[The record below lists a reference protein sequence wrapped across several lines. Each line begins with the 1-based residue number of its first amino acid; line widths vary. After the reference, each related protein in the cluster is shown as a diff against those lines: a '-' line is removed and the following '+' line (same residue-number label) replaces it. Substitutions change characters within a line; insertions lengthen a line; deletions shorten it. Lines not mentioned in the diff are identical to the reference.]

1 MLNKILVN
9 QIQQYIKKIIHCD
22 QMKLI
27 PGMQGCFNICKSF
40 KVIHH
45 INKKEDKS
53 HIVNSIAV
61 KKASDKIQHPIYD
74 KNYWQSG
81 YRGTIPQYNKGHV

>member
-1 MLNKILVN
+1 M
-9 QIQQYIKKIIHCD
+9 QQYIKKIIHCD
-22 QMKLI
+22 QMELI

-40 KVIHH
+40 KVIYH
-45 INKKEDKS
+45 INKKDKN

-74 KNYWQSG
+74 WQSG
-81 YRGTIPQYNKGHV
+81 YKGTIPQYNKGHI